1 MSVLV
6 LRSGAEA
13 ARALAAEGAAEGG
26 WRRASLDR
34 CDQPIPTPAR
44 PNSAARAAG
53 NSPKSLPNSLPP
65 VGARDSR
72 RQARLRED
80 AGGSAPPGV
89 PPPGG
94 PAADGAR
101 GDARVRHEIRRVRVV
116 REEDDE
122 DETRSLLP
130 QAQSPFL
137 DGSGPS
143 TSPFPPLP
151 LQPVRTG
158 QRTGALR
165 HRS

>member
-6 LRSGAEA
+6 LRGPRDERSGAEA

-65 VGARDSR
+65 DGAGIADDKLDSEKTPE
-72 RQARLRED
+72 AVL
-80 AGGSAPPGV
+80 PPGV

-101 GDARVRHEIRRVRVV
+101 GDARVRHEIRRVRG
-116 REEDDE
+116 R
-122 DETRSLLP
+122 TRR
-130 QAQSPFL
+130 
-137 DGSGPS
+137 G
-143 TSPFPPLP
+143 
-151 LQPVRTG
+151 R
-158 QRTGALR
+158 
-165 HRS
+165 